1 MVQLSFSLGPIWWLG
16 MMVFGSYEIIIYE
29 KTRSIYKNL
38 DRPSLD
44 LKALCSTQHSPHE
57 LSIITLMDFKNS
69 IKNASQE
76 SKMAFELLKKS
87 KEASLQVRWE
97 NHIIS
102 LLLFFHSNL
111 PTSSKYWRSK
121 IATLSSTHC
130 LSQYI
135 LTTETSLYTYITYTT
150 TIHTYEPLLL

>member
-1 MVQLSFSLGPIWWLG
+1 M
-16 MMVFGSYEIIIYE
+16 
-29 KTRSIYKNL
+29 

-121 IATLSSTHC
+121 IATLSGTHC

-135 LTTETSLYTYITYTT
+135 LTTETSLHTYNNYTYIWTFTT
-150 TIHTYEPLLL
+150 LANLMCAQVEFFLLFLECNTLT

>member
-1 MVQLSFSLGPIWWLG
+1 
-16 MMVFGSYEIIIYE
+16 MVFGSNEIIIE
-29 KTRSIYKNL
+29 KTRSIYKIWIW
-38 DRPSLD
+38 PSLD

-87 KEASLQVRWE
+87 KEASLQVWWE

-102 LLLFFHSNL
+102 LLFFHSNL
-111 PTSSKYWRSK
+111 PTSSMYWRSK
-121 IATLSSTHC
+121 IATLFSTHC

-135 LTTETSLYTYITYTT
+135 LTTETSLHTCTT
-150 TIHTYEPLLL
+150 TIHIYMTLYYFS